1 MGLSACCQ
9 IFEDIVD
16 LGKKERERAI
26 QEQKQKEEE
35 EKKKL
40 AEIEEKKKIF
50 FDERE
55 RKDIKILDN
64 IENLVPKYTDKYKP
78 LPANKNAKLS
88 FEKKPFMEGTN
99 RNIIKIDTLKKIDS
113 YASKIDEDK
122 FGICIKRI
130 RFVKNF

>member
-16 LGKKERERAI
+16 PGKKERERAI

-50 FDERE
+50 FDERK

-64 IENLVPKYTDKYKP
+64 IENLLPKYTDKYKP
-78 LPANKNAKLS
+78 LPA
-88 FEKKPFMEGTN
+88 KKMLN
-99 RNIIKIDTLKKIDS
+99 YLLKKNLLWKVLIE
-113 YASKIDEDK
+113 IL
-122 FGICIKRI
+122 
-130 RFVKNF
+130 

>member
-50 FDERE
+50 FDERK

-64 IENLVPKYTDKYKP
+64 IENLLPKYTDKYKP
-78 LPANKNAKLS
+78 LPA
-88 FEKKPFMEGTN
+88 KKMLNFL
-99 RNIIKIDTLKKIDS
+99 LKKNLLWKVLIE
-113 YASKIDEDK
+113 IL
-122 FGICIKRI
+122 
-130 RFVKNF
+130 

>member
-35 EKKKL
+35 EEKKKL

-50 FDERE
+50 FDEGE

-64 IENLVPKYTDKYKP
+64 IENLLPKYTDKYKP
-78 LPANKNAKLS
+78 LPA
-88 FEKKPFMEGTN
+88 KKMIN
-99 RNIIKIDTLKKIDS
+99 YLLKKNLLWKVLIE
-113 YASKIDEDK
+113 IL
-122 FGICIKRI
+122 
-130 RFVKNF
+130 